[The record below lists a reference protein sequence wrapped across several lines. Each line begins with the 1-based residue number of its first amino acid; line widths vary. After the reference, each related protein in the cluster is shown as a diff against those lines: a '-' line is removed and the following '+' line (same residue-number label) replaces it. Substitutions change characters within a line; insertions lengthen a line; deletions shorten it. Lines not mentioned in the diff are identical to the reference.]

1 MESKLLQSLLIAL
14 ECPLV
19 EADGNHIYCITRV
32 FVLQI
37 APHLPDSD
45 TAGPLYGKA
54 ISTCAYG
61 RESYALYFVFL
72 CQGKAALIASG
83 EKLILAL

>member
-1 MESKLLQSLLIAL
+1 MESELLQSLLIAL

-19 EADGNHIYCITRV
+19 EADGYYINCV

-37 APHLPDSD
+37 APHLPDSN

-54 ISTCAYG
+54 ISPCAYG
-61 RESYALYFVFL
+61 REGYALYFVLL
-72 CQGKAALIASG
+72 CQDKTALIASG